1 MRLGYNI
8 RKFREEKNYTQEYM
22 SERLN
27 ISQNTYSKIETGGIK
42 LTIDRLMQIS
52 EILETPIEVIL
63 VGQRQSAKL
72 DDNAVQKLYESLKFL
87 QEDKKELT
95 QKTVEIL
102 HKQLE
107 FLREENQKLINII
120 DKLTK

>member
-1 MRLGYNI
+1 MNLGYNI
-8 RKFREEKNYTQEYM
+8 RKFRERKNYTQEYV

-42 LTIDRLMQIS
+42 LTVDRLTQIS
-52 EILETPIEVIL
+52 EILETPLEDIL
-63 VGQRQSAKL
+63 TGDVESSKL
-72 DDNAVQKLYESLKFL
+72 NDEAADQFYEYLKVL
-87 QEDKKELT
+87 KEDRKELT
-95 QKTVEIL
+95 QKTVDIL
-102 HKQLE
+102 NQQIE